1 MKKEETFQILEE
13 YLKGIPVYN
22 THSHHLPAE
31 QLTDVGLDY
40 LLAHSY
46 LNEEWEDCGVPGK
59 EDFYRRFRDRSFHF
73 DYVALRQ
80 IYSSFAC
87 IVFLSA
93 LRSSASN
100 TFVPSV
106 SLSRMPYKTVS

>member
-40 LLAHSY
+40 LLAHS
-46 LNEEWEDCGVPGK
+46 
-59 EDFYRRFRDRSFHF
+59 
-73 DYVALRQ
+73 
-80 IYSSFAC
+80 
-87 IVFLSA
+87 
-93 LRSSASN
+93 
-100 TFVPSV
+100 T
-106 SLSRMPYKTVS
+106 

>member
-46 LNEEWEDCGVPGK
+46 LKKNGRTAVSPAKRTFTGV
-59 EDFYRRFRDRSFHF
+59 S
-73 DYVALRQ
+73 V
-80 IYSSFAC
+80 
-87 IVFLSA
+87 
-93 LRSSASN
+93 
-100 TFVPSV
+100 TVPSI
-106 SLSRMPYKTVS
+106 SG